1 MICFDAV
8 IKKTIDLDP
17 GEFLRMKQEEP
28 ENIRN
33 AEIVPPVLGTPGFGK
48 IRVTLRVPKYEV
60 KL

>member
-1 MICFDAV
+1 MVYLDA
-8 IKKTIDLDP
+8 ILKKTIDLDP

-33 AEIVPPVLGTPGFGK
+33 AEIIPPVLGTPGFGK
-48 IRVTLRVPKYEV
+48 IRVTLRVPQYEV